1 MCDMNMTT
9 DILKEIKS
17 YWVVVNSDF
26 IDNHYNQ
33 RSTVAVKVLF
43 QITSQK
49 DVKLD
54 FKFNL
59 FISIWLPPM
68 LSPLLRRQRNSCE
81 SKYSE
86 NSVDAGGI
94 QTI

>member
-1 MCDMNMTT
+1 MNITT

-68 LSPLLRRQRNSCE
+68 LTPLLRRQRNSRE